1 MIDSIQTAIKTIENI
16 SDNGIDLITKVDSFY
31 NSAWDKLII
40 VVTLS
45 FAIIGILIPFVI
57 QWYQKK
63 TLNISES
70 LLKKEIEAQTIK
82 IKEELL
88 AEIKEEL
95 TEKLIVFEKNI
106 EKIQASSDGKSFH
119 IQGNMQ
125 FNKGLVAEALGDFI
139 ASAEFYLVGED
150 YRNLQTVMRVIS
162 ETYIPKL
169 SIEEIE
175 DLKIS
180 RDRDLDSLLSNISEK
195 DKQKVFTSVIHEIR
209 LKLSKLPKTIMEKN
223 AKKAPK

>member
-106 EKIQASSDGKSFH
+106 EKIKASSDGKSFH

-125 FNKGLVAEALGDFI
+125 FKNGLIRDALGDFI
-139 ASAEFYLVGED
+139 AAAGFYLVGED
-150 YRNLQTVMRVIS
+150 YLNLQTVMKSIS
-162 ETYIPKL
+162 ETYIPEL

-175 DLKIS
+175 DLKILRNS
-180 RDRDLDSLLSNISEK
+180 DLDSLLSSISEK
-195 DKQKVFTSVIHEIR
+195 DEKNVFTNVIREIR
-209 LKLSKLPKTIMEKN
+209 IKLSKLPKTIMEKDT
-223 AKKAPK
+223 KKVPK